1 MPVSRPSV
9 FETVPI
15 GHSGNSPLEME
26 RHAGVEPAT
35 PWFEVRTGEKA
46 RDWGFCN

>member
-15 GHSGNSPLEME
+15 GLFLTRETTDESRILRYCVS
-26 RHAGVEPAT
+26 
-35 PWFEVRTGEKA
+35 VRA
-46 RDWGFCN
+46 V